1 MEEIATLL
9 LNYGGMGAML
19 VWFMVKQSKDN
30 EQTREI
36 LTDLKIL
43 IQKVVDSDKGAGHE

>member
-1 MEEIATLL
+1 MEEVATLL

-19 VWFMVKQSKDN
+19 VWFMLKQSKDN

-36 LTDLKIL
+36 LNDLKVL
-43 IQKVVDSDKGAGHE
+43 IAKIGGTEIE